1 MHVLIT
7 GASSGI
13 GEALAREYLKR
24 NADITVVARRKDRL
38 DELCAGARTATLVIA
53 KDLARGPTDPA
64 SSVRSFA
71 PFLGADPCA
80 AVIAEAQAALGPI
93 DVLINNAGM
102 QIVDSLVNTPIADGE
117 RLLELNLMVPLR
129 LTKAVL
135 PGMIARGHGAIVD
148 IASMAGLMPTP
159 QMSYY
164 SASKGGLGAAS
175 EGLRGELRPHGISV
189 LTVYPGP
196 VASDM
201 ELAARQKFTAT
212 ATTRYVPTGT
222 PVELARLIANGV
234 ERKTDRIIYPKV
246 YGLSRHLPNVSR
258 WLTDRFT
265 PPLK

>member
-53 KDLARGPTDPA
+53 KDLARGPT
-64 SSVRSFA
+64 
-71 PFLGADPCA
+71 GADPCA

>member
-1 MHVLIT
+1 MVHAMHVLIT

-24 NADITVVARRKDRL
+24 NAAITVVARRKDRL
-38 DELCAGARTATLVIA
+38 DALCAGARTATLVIA
-53 KDLARGPTDPA
+53 TDLARDAT
-64 SSVRSFA
+64 
-71 PFLGADPCA
+71 GADPCA
-80 AVIAEAQAALGPI
+80 AVVAEAQAALGPI
-93 DVLINNAGM
+93 DVLINNAGV
-102 QIVDSLVNTPIADGE
+102 QIVDALVNTSIAEGE
-117 RLLELNLMVPLR
+117 RLLELNLMAPLR

-135 PGMIARGHGAIVD
+135 PSMIARGHGAIVD
-148 IASMAGLMPTP
+148 IASMAALMPTP

-201 ELAARQKFTAT
+201 EVAARQKFAATAT
-212 ATTRYVPTGT
+212 ARYVPTGN
-222 PVELARLIANGV
+222 PAELARLIANGV

-246 YGLSRHLPNVSR
+246 YGLTRHLPNVAR